1 MTKEL
6 RHMTKERCQRPSAE
20 SLPSGLETYPT
31 EIEQIAR
38 DLTPSRMADLID
50 AIARDVARRDRERAV
65 KFGLASQMPAGG

>member
-1 MTKEL
+1 MI
-6 RHMTKERCQRPSAE
+6 KERYQRPSVE
-20 SLPSGLETYPT
+20 PLPSGLETYPT
-31 EIEQIAR
+31 EIEQMAR